1 MEVKTPRL
9 ISKRL
14 PSKGRMTESKG
25 LEAWEEGVGSVPGFL
40 GSESPQVPVSLRE
53 EPGST
58 PGKGL

>member
-1 MEVKTPRL
+1 
-9 ISKRL
+9 
-14 PSKGRMTESKG
+14 MTESKG

-40 GSESPQVPVSLRE
+40 GSESPQVPVSLRD